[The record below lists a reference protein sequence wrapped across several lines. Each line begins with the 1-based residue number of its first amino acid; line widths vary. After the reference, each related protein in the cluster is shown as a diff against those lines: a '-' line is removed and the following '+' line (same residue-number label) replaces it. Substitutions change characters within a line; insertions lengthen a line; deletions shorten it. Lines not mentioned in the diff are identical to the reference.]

1 MTSKEL
7 QKRWKARVDEVQ
19 NRFFSLDPEKDGSVR
34 INKAR
39 KDYAYFVETYFPD
52 LANKKCGKFQ
62 LDAAKYLLK
71 NKRARAVFEW
81 ARGHAKS
88 THISLLIP
96 LWLMIQENRQ
106 FNMMVLV
113 SKSEDA
119 AVRLLSDLQAELQ
132 YNELFKHDFGH
143 LPQLGSWEEGEF
155 RTVTG
160 FTFVALG
167 RGQSPRGLKDRS
179 NRPDYLVI
187 DDIDD
192 DEMCRNEDRIN
203 KALDWVLTALM
214 GTMAMGR
221 GRVAFVGNRIHKK
234 SILAKFV
241 KRPNI
246 YHTIIN
252 ALDKNGNPSW
262 KENYTPEE
270 IAEIRA
276 TIGERAFQKEYMNN
290 PLEEGTIFQ
299 EKYFRF
305 GKMLPLKKYVA
316 LVCYTDPSFKSSTK
330 NDYKATMLLGKTKEG
345 YYHLLKAYADQTTI
359 TNMVEW
365 HYDID
370 DYSKGSRPIMY
381 YMEANF
387 LQDLLLDEFKT
398 YGEDVGHQIPI
409 RGDKRKKPDK
419 FARVEALQPLF
430 ERGFIIFNEKE
441 KESQGM
447 RILIEQLL
455 AFQKGSKIHD
465 DAPDAL
471 EGGIFLL
478 QKRTATKSNTYRVGR
493 TSQRKY

>member
-19 NRFFSLDPEKDGSVR
+19 NAFFTLDSKNDIDSRVAR
-34 INKAR
+34 AR
-39 KDYAYFVETYFPD
+39 KDYAYFVETYFPH
-52 LANKKCGKFQ
+52 LAKSKCGKFQ
-62 LDAAKYLLK
+62 LDAGKYLLK

-88 THISLLIP
+88 THVSLLIP
-96 LWLMIQENRQ
+96 MWLMIQERKQ

-132 YNELFKHDFGH
+132 FNALFNHDFGDQ
-143 LPQLGSWEEGEF
+143 PQTGSWEEGEF
-155 RTVTG
+155 RTQGG
-160 FTFVALG
+160 FYFVALG

-179 NRPDYLVI
+179 NRPDYIVI

-192 DEMCRNEDRIN
+192 DEMCRNEARVDV
-203 KALDWVLTALM
+203 ALDWLLTALM

-221 GRVAFVGNRIHKK
+221 GRVTLVGNRIHKK
-234 SILAKFV
+234 SILAKLV
-241 KRPNI
+241 KRPNF

-252 ALDKNGNPSW
+252 ALDKKGLPSW
-262 KENYTPEE
+262 KENYTSNE
-270 IAEIRA
+270 ISELRE

-290 PLEEGTIFQ
+290 PIEEGVIFQ
-299 EKYFRF
+299 EKYIQF
-305 GKMLPLKKYVA
+305 GKMLPLKKYA
-316 LVCYTDPSFKSSTK
+316 AIVCYTDPSFKSSTK
-330 NDYKATMLLGKTKEG
+330 NDFKATMLLGKTKEG
-345 YYHLLKAYADQTTI
+345 YYHLIKAYADQTTVS
-359 TNMVEW
+359 NMVQW

-370 DYSKGSRPIMY
+370 DFVKGATPVMY

-387 LQDLLLDEFKT
+387 LQDLLLEEFKT
-398 YGEDVGHQIPI
+398 FGATVGHQIPV

-419 FARVEALQPLF
+419 FARIEALQPLF
-430 ERGFIIFNEKE
+430 ERGFFLFNEKE
-441 KESQGM
+441 KDSQGM
-447 RILIEQLL
+447 RVLIEQLL
-455 AFQKGSKIHD
+455 AFQKGSKVHD

-471 EGGIFLL
+471 EGGVFLL

-493 TSQRKY
+493 TSPRKF